1 MIRAIILCC
10 DEKSRRMSFKDVP
23 TAATRVD
30 ASSNTVTGYPG
41 YPNYQGAGAGEAQ
54 QGGSDPSP
62 GRSYGDGLNCGYM
75 QERFS
80 YSSGLINAQIRKE
93 TSRDLQQK

>member
-1 MIRAIILCC
+1 
-10 DEKSRRMSFKDVP
+10 MSFKDVP

-41 YPNYQGAGAGEAQ
+41 YPNYQGAGEAQ

-62 GRSYGDGLNCGYM
+62 GKSYGDGLNCGYM

-80 YSSGLINAQIRKE
+80 YSSGMINAKLRKGPVGIGNK
-93 TSRDLQQK
+93 TRI